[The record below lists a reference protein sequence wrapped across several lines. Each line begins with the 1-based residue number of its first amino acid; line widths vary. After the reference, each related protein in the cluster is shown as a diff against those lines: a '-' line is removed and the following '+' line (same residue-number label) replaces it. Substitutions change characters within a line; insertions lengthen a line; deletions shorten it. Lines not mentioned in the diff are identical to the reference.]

1 MAGVAVIKLSSISGS
16 DADSIMNQIKSIA
29 QQLNIKVRGP
39 IPLPTKHII
48 QTTRK
53 TPAADGSHTFERWEL
68 RVHKRMIKV
77 FASDQALHQIL
88 RITVPD
94 TVQIEIS
101 LS

>member
-1 MAGVAVIKLSSISGS
+1 MTGKAIIKLSSISEK
-16 DADSIMNQIKSIA
+16 DADSIMSQIKSIA
-29 QQLNIKVRGP
+29 EQLNIKVKGP
-39 IPLPTKHII
+39 MPFPTKHIV

-53 TPAADGSHTFERWEL
+53 TPGADGSHTFERWEL
-68 RVHKRMIKV
+68 RIHKRMIEV
-77 FASDQALHQIL
+77 FANDQALHQIL